1 MTSAA
6 TAVGGLSPAARS
18 PWFFSAPYD
27 LLLILCVPFFTWPLL
42 MAAQEAWGAGL
53 LKQLILLTASGHYF
67 ATFVRAYGDRE
78 LFARFRTRL
87 LFTPVL
93 LLALASV
100 MNATGNQSALVLMT
114 AMWAFW
120 HWLAQA
126 FGFARIYDSKVGS
139 FRPWTARLD
148 KALVI
153 TGFVA
158 TVTLNDNSTAL
169 FSKLFLDVGIALP
182 SGESFKVLQGMVY
195 AMVVVVGFAYAANLA
210 WTIASG
216 QPWSWQKQF
225 MHVTTIGYYWFAFSY
240 VPNVLIAHVLYEFF
254 HDVQYFAIT
263 WRSCRARVG
272 RPGTTGWMS
281 WMFRPGLL
289 APVGFV
295 GIMVAFGAVDM
306 FGRRINTEGWIYDW
320 TTQVFLVAALL
331 HYYYDGFIWKAR
343 ESSIGKDLG
352 IASGLGSTMVPG
364 ALHAARWGLFLVPLF
379 VLPAVGGQQF
389 SEVERAEMLVGVA
402 PSDFLSRSQLAFECL
417 KAERI
422 EEAAVHCEASIAA
435 NPGYAPVRSYYG
447 VTLELLR
454 RPEEAKAQYRVA
466 LDCPDLGGAHLRAAT
481 NLGVLLLLEGKRE
494 AARAS
499 LDAAAK
505 IGGQGPMQRLYNLAR
520 RPEGGPERR
529 MQVYRV
535 LLEQYPQQLDALYEL
550 GTLQYEANLLSEA
563 QQSFSRLVQQVP
575 GSAAALVGL
584 AKVQIAMADYGPA
597 RASLQQALQTEPGNA
612 EAAALLRKIG
622 G

>member
-1 MTSAA
+1 MDDCFGAA
-6 TAVGGLSPAARS
+6 VELAEAVHARDHDRLLLVRVQLRAERADRPRAVRVLPRRAVLRHHLAFVPRSRRSSRHDGLDVVDVPARS
-18 PWFFSAPYD
+18 A
-27 LLLILCVPFFTWPLL
+27 
-42 MAAQEAWGAGL
+42 GACW
-53 LKQLILLTASGHYF
+53 
-67 ATFVRAYGDRE
+67 VRWD
-78 LFARFRTRL
+78 
-87 LFTPVL
+87 
-93 LLALASV
+93 
-100 MNATGNQSALVLMT
+100 
-114 AMWAFW
+114 
-120 HWLAQA
+120 H
-126 FGFARIYDSKVGS
+126 
-139 FRPWTARLD
+139 
-148 KALVI
+148 
-153 TGFVA
+153 
-158 TVTLNDNSTAL
+158 
-169 FSKLFLDVGIALP
+169 
-182 SGESFKVLQGMVY
+182 
-195 AMVVVVGFAYAANLA
+195 
-210 WTIASG
+210 
-216 QPWSWQKQF
+216 
-225 MHVTTIGYYWFAFSY
+225 
-240 VPNVLIAHVLYEFF
+240 
-254 HDVQYFAIT
+254 
-263 WRSCRARVG
+263 
-272 RPGTTGWMS
+272 
-281 WMFRPGLL
+281 
-289 APVGFV
+289 
-295 GIMVAFGAVDM
+295 
-306 FGRRINTEGWIYDW
+306 GRRINTEGWIYDW

-520 RPEGGPERR
+520 RPEGGPEGR

-535 LLEQYPQQLDALYEL
+535 LLEQYPQQIDALYEL